1 MGAFPV
7 AAGFRLVQD
16 TQASVVPVPR
26 VRALAE
32 LVGNLTFVAE
42 AYRDAPELWEA
53 LERTFREV
61 PLAHLHFRKDDS
73 YWDAILATP
82 R

>member
-1 MGAFPV
+1 V

-16 TQASVVPVPR
+16 TQASVVPVLR

-61 PLAHLHFRKDDS
+61 PLAHLHFCKDDS
-73 YWDAILATP
+73 YWDAIEQMEAA